1 MNGRSFLHFG
11 ILTGLGLGTLVVQA
25 SAAPR
30 RCESWQTGYTG
41 ADAAGPHVLGYW
53 KFQPDAVTRDSS
65 GKGNDLTLAGAQPAP
80 QGKIDGAL
88 ESFSNKP
95 GVDQRHAAIAPNKPE
110 LSPKGAFTIEL
121 WVKPRPD
128 IAEAQ
133 QPVLIDKKYVAQT
146 DYQLRLSSADKTGNR
161 RLILSLGFGD
171 DSETMTSEAFQP
183 GEEWQHLAF
192 TYDGAGEVRFFRNGV
207 PIGLVRK
214 PGRGSVAAG
223 KFPLSIGD
231 RTGSTYAGF
240 AGLIDEVRICD
251 GVLEFRPA
259 AVEFHSERKVWQ
271 RMESGQSVGVTVYN
285 LGKTPMSHVTL
296 RLSLG
301 GRGEKMTEI
310 ATLAPGGAQKMSYPV
325 DTTLRP
331 DTYRLK
337 AHLEATGTTTFVSDE
352 ETEITLVSRPLPQR
366 MPVVMWGLSG
376 GEGVRKEMARL
387 KDIGFTLCIGP
398 GADYAAIW
406 DAGKPTRPE
415 KEDQIAEEKKTLD
428 FALANDFGIAFALSP
443 GRWLK
448 DRPELARLDR
458 NGKPYARTD
467 VNAAMPGLADF
478 CFNVGAS
485 LAQTYDHFPAW
496 QATLINSENRD
507 DSQISFSP
515 FDHEAYRKFA
525 GTDFPAEVTQKG
537 GVEWSK
543 LKSFPADRV
552 IADDDPIRKF
562 YRWFWTTGD
571 GWNGLHTA
579 VHRGVKST
587 GRNDMWTWFDPAIR
601 APSIG
606 GSGGGVDVLEQWTYT
621 YPDPLRIGFFT
632 DELRAM
638 AANSPQHPRVMKM
651 TQLIMYRSQTAP
663 KQSGTNKIA
672 SPFDDHDPDAAYI
685 TTAPMHVREAF
696 WTELARPVSGLMFH
710 GWQSLVP
717 TDSTGGYRYTN
728 PDTQGVLRE
737 LLHGVVEPLGPT
749 LLQVDDRPADVAYL
763 DSFTSQM
770 FARRGSYG
778 YLGDEAYLT
787 LLYAQLQPE
796 VIYEGQPLDRYK
808 VLVLADCDVLPGSEA
823 KRIEQ
828 FQQRGGVVIG
838 DENLAPAIKPDI
850 LIPKVKRTK
859 KGDVD
864 KVTLLANAA
873 ALRTALDARY
883 VRHAESSNPEIVARC
898 REAGA
903 SEYVFVV
910 NDHREFGTY
919 IGQHGL
925 VMENGLP
932 SQGQLTLRR
941 PEGRV
946 YDLTTSRE
954 IKTTS
959 EAGRLQWPVD
969 LGPCEGRIYLV
980 TPKAID
986 RIEVKSPGAAKQGSR
1001 CHLSVRVCDPDGQP
1015 ISAVVPV
1022 HLQISDPAGR
1032 TAEFSGY
1039 YGAKD
1044 GQIEVPIDIAS
1055 NDASG
1060 VWEVRAREL
1069 ASGLEAT
1076 AYLRVSAP

>member
-1 MNGRSFLHFG
+1 MQLGALS
-11 ILTGLGLGTLVVQA
+11 GLGLVTFAVAQA

-30 RCESWQTGYTG
+30 RCESWQIGYTG
-41 ADAAGPHVLGYW
+41 ADATGTHVLGYW

-65 GKGNDLTLAGAQPAP
+65 GKGNDLTLSGAEPAAP
-80 QGKIDGAL
+80 GKIDGAL
-88 ESFSNKP
+88 ESFSNKS
-95 GVDQRHAAIAPNKPE
+95 GEDKRHAAIAANKPE

-121 WVKPRPD
+121 WIKPKPD
-128 IAEAQ
+128 IATAL
-133 QPVLIDKKYVAQT
+133 QPVLIDKKYVTQT
-146 DYQLRLSSADKTGNR
+146 DYQLRFSPADKAGNR

-171 DSETMTSEAFQP
+171 DSETIASELFQP
-183 GEEWQHLAF
+183 GEDWQHLAL
-192 TYDGAGEVRFFRNGV
+192 TYDGAGEVHFFRNGV
-207 PIGLVRK
+207 PIGVVRK
-214 PGRGSVAAG
+214 PGRGAIAAG
-223 KFPLSIGD
+223 KHPLSIGD
-231 RTGSTYAGF
+231 RGGSTFAGF
-240 AGLIDEVRICD
+240 PGLIDEVRICD

-259 AVEFHSERKVWQ
+259 AVEFHSERKVWR

-296 RLSLG
+296 RLSLD
-301 GRGEKMTEI
+301 GRNEKTAEI
-310 ATLAPGGAQKMSYPV
+310 TALAPGGAQEISYPV

-331 DTYRLK
+331 DTYRLE
-337 AHLEATGTTTFVSDE
+337 AHLEVPGKTPFVSDE
-352 ETEITLVSRPLPQR
+352 ETEITLVPRPLPQR

-387 KDIGFTLCIGP
+387 KDIGFTLCMGP
-398 GADYAAIW
+398 GADYGAIW
-406 DAGKPTRPE
+406 DAGKPARPE
-415 KEDQIAEEKKTLD
+415 KEEQIAEEKKTLD
-428 FALANDFGIAFALSP
+428 YALANDFGIAFPLSP
-443 GRWLK
+443 GRWLRE
-448 DRPELARLDR
+448 RPELARLDR
-458 NGKPYARTD
+458 NGKPYPRTD
-467 VNAAMPGLADF
+467 VDAALPGLTDF

-496 QATLINSENRD
+496 QATLINSEDRD
-507 DSQISFSP
+507 DSQISFSRAER
-515 FDHEAYRKFA
+515 EAYRKFS
-525 GTDFPAEVTQKG
+525 GSDFPPEVMQKS

-543 LKSFPADRV
+543 LKAFPVNRV
-552 IADDDPIRKF
+552 IADDDPILKF

-587 GRNDMWTWFDPAIR
+587 GRNDVWTWFDPAIR

-638 AANSPQHPRVMKM
+638 AANSAQHPRVMKM

-663 KQSGTNKIA
+663 KQNGTKKIA

-696 WTELARPVSGLMFH
+696 WTEIARPLNGLMFH

-749 LLQVDDRPADVAYL
+749 LLQVGDRPADVAYL

-778 YLGDEAYLT
+778 YSGDEAYLT

-796 VIYEGQPLDRYK
+796 VIYEGQPLDHYK
-808 VLVLADCDVLPGSEA
+808 VLVLADCDVLPASEA
-823 KRIEQ
+823 KHIEE
-828 FQQRGGVVIG
+828 FQRRGGIVIG
-838 DENLAPAIKPDI
+838 DENLAPAIKADI

-859 KGDVD
+859 KGDAD
-864 KVTLLANAA
+864 KATLLANAA
-873 ALRTALDARY
+873 ALRTALDGKY
-883 VRHAESSNPEIVARC
+883 VRHAESSSPEVVSRC

-903 SEYVFVV
+903 CEYVFVV
-910 NDHREFGTY
+910 NDRREFGSY

-932 SQGQLTLRR
+932 SQAQLTLRR

-946 YDLTTSRE
+946 YDLTTHRE
-954 IKTTS
+954 IKVTPG
-959 EAGRLQWPVD
+959 AGQLQWPVD
-969 LGPCEGRIYLV
+969 LGPAEGRIYLV

-986 RIEVKSPGAAKQGSR
+986 HLEVKSPETARQGGR
-1001 CHLSVRVCDPDGQP
+1001 CNLSVRVCDRDGQP
-1015 ISAVVPV
+1015 IPAVVPV

-1039 YGAKD
+1039 YGAKE
-1044 GQIEVPIDIAS
+1044 GQIAVPVDIAS
-1055 NDASG
+1055 NDAPG

-1069 ASGLEAT
+1069 ASGLEST
-1076 AYLRVSAP
+1076 AYFRVTVP